1 MFRKSIAVLISL
13 SMICAVQN
21 PLPAMAEDVLSVEEV
36 YDEEIA
42 DIEEE
47 DLYAVSDNII
57 ESNENIMGTLAPS
70 EVFTKGS
77 GTPED
82 PYLITSLSIFEKMGE
97 CSFYGRNNY
106 VKLTCNLKLNGNCDP
121 TLENKSRITGKN
133 MLMPSVNFD
142 GDGHTI
148 ENAAIAMNGYS
159 SLLGSEVKNVTVK
172 NAVLVVD
179 EDTELAANS
188 IDAGVIGWGGDLED
202 CKVEGTVHVV
212 LNNFKTKS
220 NGYDG
225 KKNFS
230 IGGVGYYS
238 KGKDLS
244 FDGDLKIWIPKEHE
258 WLSGLSVAGII
269 NNPRG
274 DIENGHSY
282 ANISFLSEE
291 TGEEITDAL
300 PVSVGGV
307 VTGVGEK
314 MTLRNCSYGHK
325 DASKGECV
333 ISAGF
338 VPDFGS
344 HESNVAGI
352 AVNNSGTI
360 EKCANYGTIKA
371 YNYVAGI
378 VKTNGGSIINCTNEK
393 SAKLILTNDGG
404 KVAGIAVGNIATSSG
419 TGAVAKISNC
429 VNNANISMGSS
440 TEYDD
445 GYAAGIVYE
454 SRVSGKN
461 NDAIISNCT
470 NNGNISAKCASGIV
484 SIVRSGESGRELIV
498 ENCTN
503 NGDINGK
510 YHEAGIV
517 SYSGSLSVFDDS
529 SDCGVA
535 PSIRYC
541 TNFGTVG
548 SPDNDAA
555 NWAHGGIAA
564 NVSFGEIV
572 GCVNAG
578 EVYGRDNVGGI
589 VGLASYAVADVSWRP
604 IIRECYNLGVV
615 TAKRIAGGIIGELS
629 NADIKKCYNSGMV
642 TGTTVGGIAGI
653 MNGEYYTDRDKTAG
667 IAEAIEDSFNCG
679 KIKYSGYCDGDRY
692 YYYGG
697 GIVGQLVFGDHERRN
712 DMSLKNCYSIGDIE
726 TIEKLEYGQEF
737 GGIIGRITEN
747 ALSDETNEGTLKIEN
762 VYYKVQGDLDYRG
775 HESYERWE
783 NVDEKNFIYKSLSEE
798 ELLTQSSYVGFDFEN
813 TWQMG
818 RKNYKYPI
826 LNGVGTEQLIYDY
839 GTGGAKYAEYVIQV
853 LDDSTGRPVAK
864 PMIKFR
870 DTIQRADRYGRV
882 KFIASSDDLG
892 DVEIKH
898 IDYIDGLFEG
908 AKAASGQLTTFEIK
922 RKPKFYFET
931 PRMIGNAQIT
941 GGELPIDGI
950 KGVNSLTGAN
960 NTQKV
965 QAINYPL
972 KMKIKPDLVK
982 DVVKHGEVL
991 SGDTTSKTTSV
1002 PLEISMDPET
1012 GNLIV
1017 AFGMKWKGTHTVE
1030 DSYREV
1036 KRLMAGSG
1044 PFTEH
1049 PEQNCEP
1056 AFFESVNYHEVNT
1069 YLMGYMTIDYT
1080 GEEMLVTES
1089 LVKIG
1094 ISGKGSVT
1102 YRPGAVPG
1110 PAYGKVTLAGKG
1122 EISTKSYYDELY
1134 KEFMSQFILEL
1145 EESLTLAIGIG
1156 TDNAHIEAGAEGKS
1170 NQTFT
1175 STPADRP
1182 FDINKDIKVTVSA
1195 KPYVEGKLYVFES
1208 KAEGKSWDGQL
1219 WPKKDAT
1226 QSSSALSDIE
1236 EAILGESETNDSSED
1251 ILGTVSSLNY
1261 ELMERESKVLTGAEN
1276 ISVSESEAFH
1286 DGRPSLVRLSDGT
1299 EIAAWIEDDKTKGD
1313 YDRTTLYYAVKEAG
1327 KDYFSKGKPVKE
1339 TGRGDYYPSITA
1351 MGDSAAIIWQN
1362 ADKNY
1367 EKLGESA
1374 SVDDIN
1380 KNSTVYLSIFDNKSK
1395 TFGEPSAV
1403 IKDRK
1408 SAPLYMSVA
1417 TNGSN
1422 YAITWAENSAGD
1434 MYMSEGQNNIYRVI
1448 CTSDKVGKAELIS
1461 ENTSYL
1467 SDFDTTY
1474 SNGKYVLAY
1483 VADTDGNIETD
1494 DARCFIFA
1502 DERLG
1507 RLKDDAMAK
1516 YVHFSGDHLY
1526 YTSDNMIRR
1535 IGADYA
1541 SMTGGKSE
1549 SVGLEGAEDFS
1560 VIRGVKG
1567 NAIISKKSGDNF
1579 ISYPVVSYERA
1590 GAFTQFTSLDRSIE
1604 YGNLGDYSAV
1614 YNDDGSIDL
1623 FYMHRMIE
1631 AEWDGISKESTNP
1644 FTEYSRSIYTCSQTD
1659 NVKIVGEV
1667 GYDVDNVKEGA
1678 KNYFSFE
1685 VLNDS
1690 ANPVESLNVE
1700 IEKDTGED
1708 IVKEVKVSLEPG
1720 ESKVIS
1726 VPITL
1731 DGIKKGEYGSD
1742 SCYYIRVLG
1751 KSEFGNSIITG
1762 STFVVLGYAD
1772 LVMKDVDYSKDGD
1785 VLKVTGSVYNE
1796 GYDTILSHNSVV
1808 LETAGGEKTL
1818 FEDSIYS
1825 DQIKPGEKSDFSYDI
1840 PIADLGVYAS
1850 VFDTKILKV
1859 IAEPSSK
1866 NSKELRD
1873 DNNYAL
1879 ITVYRPLPTSI
1890 ELGDDKVGDAA
1901 LLVGTKTSI
1910 IPEVSPADALTEGM
1924 IYLSSNPD
1932 VALVTENGDII
1943 AIREGSAVITVYSQ
1957 DGSVSDSINIE
1968 VVGNESEY
1976 DYDIDGA
1983 EIVLKKGESRDLEIS
1998 FELSADAKTIE
2009 PSGSFLV
2016 TSTDSLVANAV
2027 FNPDVKWD
2035 DEKSGICG
2043 TVNIKALDSGSAYI
2057 CITEGNASEGGAAL
2071 VVPVSVSDEQIHSY
2085 IGFEGEEHITLKV
2098 GEKYDSKLSVLSGSD
2113 NPEIIYSSD
2122 APKIAKVSQSG
2133 EITAESEGKA
2143 NIFAKI
2149 VAGEE
2154 VAETCIT
2161 VEVIDPKCE
2170 LYAVCFNSE
2179 GGSTI
2184 PSKIETQL
2192 LAYGEKVTFPD
2203 TPTKSGFIFGGWK
2216 SAEDESGKT
2225 YMGNETIKAGITV
2238 TEDLF
2243 LHAIW
2248 LDEARAGSMWVAQI
2262 PEQTYTGSRIMPEVT
2277 VYDGVSELIED
2288 VDYTVSYKNNTNA
2301 ADKDSSKA
2309 PTVIIKGKGN
2319 YKGSKEI
2326 KFTILPLNIGSGVGI
2341 DADNIVLKA
2350 GKTLQKIKPVVT
2362 LDGVKLK
2369 EGRDIVIE
2377 YPEGCSGGKVKDVGE
2392 YELTVKGK
2400 NGGNFTGE
2408 RKITVSVI
2416 DGVLPA
2422 ALKDIKKAKITGLMK
2437 SYEYTGTPI
2446 IVTAGATN
2454 PVKLTFNASGRVTE
2468 LKEDEDYVVSYRNN
2482 VGKGTASVIFKGIGN
2497 YKGIL
2502 KKTFKINSYNIKN
2515 DKSGLITVQDNISAV
2530 YISSGAVPSV
2540 DVFFGGKKLKAGRDY
2555 TLKAKNN
2562 KKVARADSNNPP
2574 TVTINGKGRFTGKL
2588 TAAFAITKADIGDM
2602 YANAEDVIY
2611 KAGKA
2616 CKLPVIKVL
2625 DAKNKALKYGRDL
2638 DAGSLKYTYISV
2650 PSGSDIVPGD
2660 APKDNTQIPV
2670 GTVIKVSV
2678 STTSNSTYTGQLNR
2692 TFRVISADIKKASAS
2707 LKTSVAYTGAPVY
2720 VSGNLDVKLSGNPL
2734 TEGVDYEIIP
2744 DSYRNNIN
2752 KGKASVVIRGIGN
2765 YGGTKTVKYTIGG
2778 RELAP
2783 TIMRLID
2790 GLFKKI

>member
-13 SMICAVQN
+13 SMVCAVIN
-21 PLPAMAEDVLSVEEV
+21 PLPVMAEDVLSVEEV

-57 ESNENIMGTLAPS
+57 ESNENIMGTLNPS
-70 EVFTKGS
+70 EVFARGS

-159 SLLGSEVKNVTVK
+159 SLLGSKVKNVTVK
-172 NAVLVVD
+172 NAVLAVA
-179 EDTELAANS
+179 EDTELTANS

-258 WLSGLSVAGII
+258 WLKSLSVAGII
-269 NNPRG
+269 NNPNG
-274 DIENGHSY
+274 DIESGHSY

-307 VTGVGEK
+307 ATGVGEK
-314 MTLRNCSYGHK
+314 MTLKNCSYGHK

-333 ISAGF
+333 ISVGF
-338 VPDFGS
+338 VPDFGN

-404 KVAGIAVGNIATSSG
+404 KVAGIAVENIATSSG

-440 TEYDD
+440 TEYD

-484 SIVRSGESGRELIV
+484 SIVRSGASGRELIV

-517 SYSGSLSVFDDS
+517 SYVGSLSSYDS

-589 VGLASYAVADVSWRP
+589 VGLASYAVTDVSWRP
-604 IIRECYNLGVV
+604 IIRECYNLGTV

-642 TGTTVGGIAGI
+642 TGITVGGIAGI

-679 KIKYSGYCDGDRY
+679 KIKYSGYCDGYRY

-697 GIVGQLVFGDHERRN
+697 GIVGQLVFGDNERRN

-762 VYYKVQGDLDYRG
+762 VYYKIQGDLDYRG
-775 HESYERWE
+775 HESYERWK
-783 NVDEKNFIYKSLSEE
+783 NVDEKTFIYKSLSEE

-839 GTGGAKYAEYVIQV
+839 GIGGAKYAEYVIQV
-853 LDDSTGRPVAK
+853 LDDTTGKPVGK
-864 PMIKFR
+864 PMVKFR
-870 DTIQRADRYGRV
+870 DTTKLADRYGRV

-898 IDYIDGLFEG
+898 IDYIDGVFEG
-908 AKAASGQLTTFEIK
+908 AKAKPGLVTTFEIK
-922 RKPKFYFET
+922 RKPRVYFEA
-931 PRMIGNAQIT
+931 PRMIGNAPLK
-941 GGELPIDGI
+941 GGELPIEGI
-950 KGVNSLTGAN
+950 KSKSGLTGAGS
-960 NTQKV
+960 TQKV
-965 QAINYPL
+965 EAINYPL
-972 KMKIKPDLVK
+972 SMKIKPDLAK
-982 DVVKHGEVL
+982 KVVKHGEVL
-991 SGDTTSKTTSV
+991 SGDTTSKTTSI
-1002 PLEISMDPET
+1002 PMEISIDPET

-1017 AFGMKWKGTHTVE
+1017 AIGVKWKGAHTVQ
-1030 DSYREV
+1030 DSYREA
-1036 KRLMAGSG
+1036 KRLMSKSG
-1044 PFTEH
+1044 PFTEE
-1049 PEQNCEP
+1049 PEEDCEP
-1056 AFFESVNYHEVNT
+1056 VFFKSVNYHEVNT
-1069 YLMGYMTIDYT
+1069 YLMGYMTVDYT
-1080 GEEMLVTES
+1080 GEQVLITEG
-1089 LVKIG
+1089 LIKMG
-1094 ISGKGSVT
+1094 ISGLGSVT
-1102 YRPGAVPG
+1102 YRPGAFPG
-1110 PAYGKVTLAGKG
+1110 PGYGKVTLSGKG
-1122 EISTKSYYDELY
+1122 EIIGKAYYDEVFKSYLT
-1134 KEFMSQFILEL
+1134 QFQLAL

-1156 TDNAHIEAGAEGKS
+1156 VDDAHIEAGGVGKS
-1170 NQTFT
+1170 NQTIT
-1175 STPADRP
+1175 SAPADRM
-1182 FDINKDIKVTVSA
+1182 FDVNKDVTVTVA
-1195 KPYVEGKLYVFES
+1195 LTPYVEGKLYVFET
-1208 KAEGKSWDGQL
+1208 KAEGKTWDGQI
-1219 WPKKDAT
+1219 WPREDASKNISA
-1226 QSSSALSDIE
+1226 SSNIKETL
-1236 EAILGESETNDSSED
+1236 LGENKADDSSED
-1251 ILGTVSSLNY
+1251 ILGTVKLSGY
-1261 ELMERESKVLTGAEN
+1261 ELMDRESKVLTGAES
-1276 ISVSESEAFH
+1276 IDVTESEAFH
-1286 DGRPSLVRLSDGT
+1286 DGRPSLARLSDGT

-1327 KDYFSKGKPVKE
+1327 RDYFSPGKPVKE

-1351 MGDSAAIIWQN
+1351 MGDSAAIIWLN

-1367 EKLGESA
+1367 AKSGEMA

-1380 KNSTVYLSIFDNKSK
+1380 ENSTVYLSIFNRKSNS
-1395 TFGEPSAV
+1395 FGEPMAV
-1403 IKDRK
+1403 IKDRL

-1417 TNGSN
+1417 TDGSS
-1422 YAITWAENSAGD
+1422 YAVTWAENSAGD
-1434 MYMSEGQNNIYRVI
+1434 MYMSEGQNDIYRVI
-1448 CTSDKVGKAELIS
+1448 CNSDNVGKAELIAG
-1461 ENTSYL
+1461 NVSYL
-1467 SDFDTTY
+1467 NDLDTAY
-1474 SNGKYVLAY
+1474 SKGKYMLAY
-1483 VADTDGNIETD
+1483 VADTDGNIETED
-1494 DARCFIFA
+1494 DERCFIFA
-1502 DERLG
+1502 DEKLG
-1507 RLKDDAMAK
+1507 RLKDDGRAR
-1516 YVHFSGDHLY
+1516 YVHFSGDSLY
-1526 YTSDNMIRR
+1526 YTKDAMIKR
-1535 IGADYA
+1535 IGTDYA

-1549 SVGLEGAEDFS
+1549 SLGIEATEDFS
-1560 VIRGVKG
+1560 VLRGAKG
-1567 NAIISKKSGDNF
+1567 NAIISKRTGDDF
-1579 ISYPVVSYERA
+1579 ESYPVISYERA
-1590 GAFTQFTSLDRSIE
+1590 GAFIPYTSLYQSVE
-1604 YGNLGDYSAV
+1604 YGNLGDYSAI
-1614 YNDDGSIDL
+1614 YNDDGSVEL
-1623 FYMHRMIE
+1623 FGMHRMIDHT
-1631 AEWDGISKESTNP
+1631 WGGISEESTNP
-1644 FTEYSRSIYTCSQTD
+1644 FIEYSRRMSSYRQSD
-1659 NVKIVGEV
+1659 NVKIIGDV
-1667 GYDVDNVKEGA
+1667 GYDVDNVKEGSE
-1678 KNYFSFE
+1678 NYFSFE

-1690 ANPVESLNVE
+1690 ANPVENLTVE
-1700 IEKDTGED
+1700 IQKDLDEA
-1708 IVKEVKVSLEPG
+1708 VQKEIKVNLGPC

-1726 VPITL
+1726 VPVKL
-1731 DGIKKGEYGSD
+1731 DGLMGESSYGKLS
-1742 SCYYIRVLG
+1742 YYNIRILG
-1751 KSEFGNSIITG
+1751 KNELGTYVTTG
-1762 STFVVLGYAD
+1762 SAHVILGYSD
-1772 LVMKDVDYSKDGD
+1772 LVMKDVDYVIDGD
-1785 VLKVTGSVYNE
+1785 VLKVKGSVHND
-1796 GYDTILSHNSVV
+1796 GCDTISGKNKVI
-1808 LETAGGEKTL
+1808 LETAEGEKTL
-1818 FEDSIYS
+1818 FETASS
-1825 DQIKPGEKSDFSYDI
+1825 DDALKPGDKSDFLYEIPLADI
-1840 PIADLGVYAS
+1840 GEYAS

-1859 IAEPSSK
+1859 IAEPSVES
-1866 NSKELRD
+1866 SKELRS
-1873 DNNYAL
+1873 DNNYSL
-1879 ITVYRPLPTSI
+1879 LTIYRPLPESI
-1890 ELGDDKVGDAA
+1890 ELGEDKVGDAT
-1901 LLVGTKTSI
+1901 LVAGTITSI
-1910 IPEVSPADALTEGM
+1910 IPVVSPADALTEGM
-1924 IYLSSNPD
+1924 LYLSSNPNV
-1932 VALVTENGDII
+1932 VAVTDSGDII
-1943 AIREGSAVITVYSQ
+1943 AIREGTAVITVYSQ
-1957 DGSVSDSINIE
+1957 DGSVSDSINVE
-1968 VVGNESEY
+1968 VVGNVNEY
-1976 DYDIDGA
+1976 DYDIDSN
-1983 EIVLKKGESRDLEIS
+1983 EVILKKGENCDLKIS
-1998 FELSADAKTIE
+1998 FELSADEKTVE
-2009 PSGSFLV
+2009 PSDSFLV
-2016 TSTDSLVANAV
+2016 TSTDSLVANAT
-2027 FNPDVKWD
+2027 FNGSVNWD
-2035 DEKSGICG
+2035 DDKSGVVG
-2043 TVNIKALDSGSAYI
+2043 NIKIDAVGPGVAYI
-2057 CITEGNASEGGAAL
+2057 CISEGNVDEGGAAF
-2071 VVPVSVSDEQIHSY
+2071 VIPVTVSEQAPSYLAVEGDEY
-2085 IGFEGEEHITLKV
+2085 ITLKV
-2098 GEKYDSKLSVLSGSD
+2098 GEKYESKFSVLSDSTD
-2113 NPEIIYSSD
+2113 PKIIYSSD
-2122 APKIAKVSQSG
+2122 EPKVAKVDQNG
-2133 EITAESEGKA
+2133 EITAESEGKT
-2143 NIFAKI
+2143 NIFARI
-2149 VAGEE
+2149 INGEE
-2154 VAETCIT
+2154 VTEASIT
-2161 VEVIDPKCE
+2161 VEVIDPKNE

-2184 PSKIETQL
+2184 PSNIETQL

-2203 TPTKSGFIFGGWK
+2203 IPKKSGFIFGGWN
-2216 SAEDESGKT
+2216 SAEDGSGKT
-2225 YMGNETIKAGITV
+2225 YIGNETIKAGITV

-2243 LHAIW
+2243 LHAVWI
-2248 LDEARAGSMWVAQI
+2248 DEERAGGMWVAQI
-2262 PEQTYTGSRIMPEVT
+2262 PEQTYNGSSIMPNVA
-2277 VYDGVSELIED
+2277 VYDGARELVEN
-2288 VDYTVSYKNNTNA
+2288 VDYTVKYKNNIKA

-2309 PTVIIKGKGN
+2309 PTVIVNGKGN
-2319 YKGSKEI
+2319 YKGKVEI
-2326 KFTILPLNIGSGVGI
+2326 KFTILPLNIESGVGI
-2341 DADNIVLKA
+2341 DADDIVLKA
-2350 GKTLQKIKPVVT
+2350 KSSPQKINPVVT
-2362 LDGVKLK
+2362 FDGEKLK
-2369 EGRDIVIE
+2369 VGKDILIE
-2377 YPEGCSGGKVKDVGE
+2377 YPEGCSDGKVKNVGE
-2392 YELTVKGK
+2392 YELTIKGK

-2408 RKITVSVI
+2408 RKLKVSVI
-2416 DGVLPA
+2416 DGDLPST
-2422 ALKDIKKAKITGLMK
+2422 LKDIKKAKVTGLMK
-2437 SYEYTGTPI
+2437 AYEYTGAPI
-2446 IVTAGATN
+2446 IVTDGAKN
-2454 PVKLTFNASGRVTE
+2454 PVKLTLNASGSITE
-2468 LKEDEDYVVSYRNN
+2468 LKEDKDYTVRYRNN
-2482 VGKGTASVIFKGIGN
+2482 VGKGNATVIFTGIGE

-2502 KKTFKINSYNIKN
+2502 KKTFKISPYNISI
-2515 DKSGLITVQDNISAV
+2515 DKGGLITVQDDISTV
-2530 YISSGAVPSV
+2530 YLSSGAVPSV
-2540 DVFFGGKKLKAGRDY
+2540 DVFFGGQKLAVGRDY

-2562 KKVARADSNNPP
+2562 KKIATADSMNPP
-2574 TVTINGKGRFTGKL
+2574 TVIITGKGRFSGKVT
-2588 TAAFAITKADIGDM
+2588 TAFSITKSDIGELF
-2602 YANAEDVIY
+2602 ANAEDVVY
-2611 KAGKA
+2611 KKGKA
-2616 CKLPVIKVL
+2616 CALPAIKVY
-2625 DAKNKALKYGRDL
+2625 DSKNNALKYGRDL
-2638 DAGSLKYTYISV
+2638 DKNSLVYTYISV
-2650 PSGSDIVPGD
+2650 PSGYGLIPGT
-2660 APKDNTQIPV
+2660 APVNNTEIPA
-2670 GTVIKVSV
+2670 GSVIKVSV
-2678 STTSNSTYTGQLNR
+2678 SATANSAYEGHVSQ
-2692 TFRVISADIKKASAS
+2692 TFRVISADIKKASAA
-2707 LKTSVAYTGAPVY
+2707 LKKDVAYTGAPVY
-2720 VSGNLDVKLSGNPL
+2720 VSGNLDIKLSGKSL

-2765 YGGTKTVKYTIGG
+2765 YGGTKNVKYTIGS
-2778 RELAP
+2778 RDFAPKIMEL
-2783 TIMRLID
+2783 INSLLRNS
-2790 GLFKKI
+2790 